1 MDTKGFTGLEA
12 GIVLTAFVVIAAV
25 FAYVV
30 LNAGFFSI
38 QKTEEVIHTG
48 IKQATSSAELAG
60 DVIGHGWRYGYV
72 NNSASGYDGTWDS
85 GAISNPGYNYPGYY
99 AWNYPDEA
107 SKYQADTTNLT
118 VVEFYLQ
125 LSTSGEPLSLS
136 PTKLTIGYSD
146 KDTHVGALTYAS
158 NENATLGNM
167 TMGCWN
173 FSITRGD
180 ADVLLEADEQA
191 KIIVSLPDYGVTA
204 NRDFTIEVK
213 PATGAVRGITRT
225 APPSIHETDILH

>member
-1 MDTKGFTGLEA
+1 MMEP
-12 GIVLTAFVVIAAV
+12 GIRVLRPTRVIT
-25 FAYVV
+25 
-30 LNAGFFSI
+30 I
-38 QKTEEVIHTG
+38 
-48 IKQATSSAELAG
+48 
-60 DVIGHGWRYGYV
+60 R
-72 NNSASGYDGTWDS
+72 
-85 GAISNPGYNYPGYY
+85 GYY

-107 SKYQADTTNLT
+107 SKYQADSTNLT

-125 LSTSGEPLSLS
+125 LSTRGEPLSLS

-146 KDTHVGALTYAS
+146 KDRHAGALTYAS
-158 NENATLGNM
+158 NENASLGNL

-191 KIIVSLPDYGVTA
+191 KINVSLPDYGVTA
-204 NRDFTIEVK
+204 NMDFTIEVK